1 MRLQPLCSPAGLD
14 TPHTLIFVFSVYSG
28 FSRIWFWFW
37 LRRVSVAALRLLAV
51 ASRYG
56 AQTLE
61 PVGSVLVAHGLSC
74 TTACGIFLDQV
85 SNPCPLHW
93 QVDSYP
99 LDHQGSP
106 ILFQLLVV
114 ANNPWSELMAYSS
127 MTPVSASTVTCLG
140 KRRLRICAPLSSL
153 LLRALSS
160 GLWLTQI
167 QDGLI
172 LTRYICRGRIFK
184 PCAML
189 RFWCIRTF
197 EDLIQTSTGCFS

>member
-14 TPHTLIFVFSVYSG
+14 APHTLIFVFSVYSG

-106 ILFQLLVV
+106 F
-114 ANNPWSELMAYSS
+114 S
-127 MTPVSASTVTCLG
+127 
-140 KRRLRICAPLSSL
+140 
-153 LLRALSS
+153 
-160 GLWLTQI
+160 
-167 QDGLI
+167 
-172 LTRYICRGRIFK
+172 
-184 PCAML
+184 
-189 RFWCIRTF
+189 
-197 EDLIQTSTGCFS
+197 CF